1 MTEPDEESFGYESAM
16 DMPSFIEMKT
26 KVDGLSL
33 FALMLSKEDRAFLKE
48 GKTSMYG
55 LARDVD
61 QFYALLGSRHWIFH
75 DKLPTSYIRDSVLS
89 AQSVEDAERALC
101 ALYED
106 PHRMKFLVRGM
117 MRYPE
122 MRARQ
127 SLVEHARRDFEEKR
141 YYAVV
146 LNLLTVM
153 DGFTNDVEK
162 VHRGLH
168 ARSAE
173 EVQSYD
179 TAVGHHMGL
188 TSTQAS
194 FRRAF
199 SLRIDDEHFDLSRNG
214 ILHGNLTNYDNVIVA
229 SKAWNRLFA
238 VVDWA
243 SSLEREAKPKEPEP
257 TWSEVM
263 QKVSALSEHKK
274 SVAAWTASSGAVGS
288 PDDHDVHS
296 STSAAATFLDLWSR
310 SNWGHL
316 ANHFMQI
323 GKGDYALAT
332 PKEVRSSFSPYKLDA
347 YRIVSYEMQAPSIAE
362 VQVELDVGGQTFPAV
377 LRMAFA
383 AEDGN
388 TRVEGL
394 QEGAWKMVFRSPEVF
409 NRDLVKV
416 AKY

>member
-1 MTEPDEESFGYESAM
+1 MTEPDEKSFGYKSAA
-16 DMPSFIEMKT
+16 DMPSFIDLKK

-33 FALMLSKEDRAFLKE
+33 FALMLSKEDRAVLEE
-48 GKTSMYG
+48 GKASMYE
-55 LARDVD
+55 LTRDVD
-61 QFYALLGSRHWIFH
+61 QFYALLGPRHWIFH
-75 DKLPTSYIRDSVLS
+75 DKLPTSYIREAVLS
-89 AQSVEDAERALC
+89 APSAGDAERAMC
-101 ALYED
+101 VLYED
-106 PHRMKFLVRGM
+106 SERMRFWVMGM
-117 MRYPE
+117 MRFPE

-127 SLVEHARRDFEEKR
+127 ALVEYARRDFEERR

-162 VHRGLH
+162 SRRGLH

-173 EVQSYD
+173 EIQSYD

-194 FRRAF
+194 FRRRF
-199 SLRIDDEHFDLSRNG
+199 SARIDDEQFDLSRNG

-257 TWSEVM
+257 TWSDALP
-263 QKVSALSEHKK
+263 KVAALSEHKK
-274 SVAAWTASSGAVGS
+274 GVAAWSASSGVVGS
-288 PDDHDVHS
+288 PDDHDMHP
-296 STSAAATFLDLWSR
+296 STRAAATFLELWSR

-316 ANHFMQI
+316 AGHFMQI
-323 GKGDYALAT
+323 GQGSYAGVT
-332 PKEVRSSFSPYKLDA
+332 PKEVRSIFSPYKLDA
-347 YRIVSYEMQAPSIAE
+347 FRIMSYETRAPSIAE
-362 VQVELDVGGQTFPAV
+362 VQVELEFDGRTYPAV
-377 LRMAFA
+377 LRMTFVD
-383 AEDGN
+383 EDGSS
-388 TRVEGL
+388 RVEGL
-394 QEGAWKMVFRSPEVF
+394 QEGAWKMVSRSPEGF

>member
-1 MTEPDEESFGYESAM
+1 
-16 DMPSFIEMKT
+16 
-26 KVDGLSL
+26 
-33 FALMLSKEDRAFLKE
+33 
-48 GKTSMYG
+48 
-55 LARDVD
+55 
-61 QFYALLGSRHWIFH
+61 
-75 DKLPTSYIRDSVLS
+75 
-89 AQSVEDAERALC
+89 
-101 ALYED
+101 
-106 PHRMKFLVRGM
+106 
-117 MRYPE
+117 
-122 MRARQ
+122 
-127 SLVEHARRDFEEKR
+127 
-141 YYAVV
+141 
-146 LNLLTVM
+146 M

-194 FRRAF
+194 FRRSF
-199 SLRIDDEHFDLSRNG
+199 TLRDDAEHFDLSRNG

-238 VVDWA
+238 VIDWA
-243 SSLEREAKPKEPEP
+243 ASLEREAKPKEAEP

-263 QKVSALSEHKK
+263 HKLSALSEHKK
-274 SVAAWTASSGAVGS
+274 SMAAWTPSSGVVGS

-296 STSAAATFLDLWSR
+296 STRAAVTFLDLWSR

-316 ANHFMQI
+316 ADHFMQI

-332 PKEVRSSFSPYKLDA
+332 PKEIRASFSPYKLDA
-347 YRIVSYEMQAPSIAE
+347 YRILSYETQAPSIAE

-383 AEDGN
+383 ADDGD

-394 QEGAWKMVFRSPEVF
+394 QEGAWKMVFRNPEAF

-416 AKY
+416 AKH